1 MSEVV
6 NNLLTSIDIDA
17 QTMIAKQRFKTE
29 EPTKSQL
36 SEIKTELVTE
46 ACNPFDKADFR
57 NKLIETHQKK
67 KQIIDT
73 YSPDKLTDW
82 GYIDVSRAQKTITS
96 FQKFIEQN
104 KDELVA
110 LQVFYNQPYG
120 QRQITHEMV
129 KELAEALEHPPYELN
144 PARLWQAY
152 KQLNTTKVKG
162 TSTRRQL
169 TNLISILRY
178 ELQETD
184 ILIPFPN
191 AVEQNYQE
199 WLQRHER
206 QGIKF
211 TKQQI
216 EWLEMIKHHLIGS
229 LSIELK
235 DLQYAP
241 FQQQGG
247 IIKARQLFGQEIS
260 GILQEMNTVLVT

>member
-1 MSEVV
+1 M
-6 NNLLTSIDIDA
+6 
-17 QTMIAKQRFKTE
+17 
-29 EPTKSQL
+29 
-36 SEIKTELVTE
+36 
-46 ACNPFDKADFR
+46 
-57 NKLIETHQKK
+57 HQKK
-67 KQIIDT
+67 QQIIDT
-73 YSPDKLTDW
+73 YSSDKVLDW

-120 QRQITHEMV
+120 QRYITHKMI
-129 KELAEALEHPPYELN
+129 KELAEALENPTYDLN
-144 PARLWQAY
+144 AARLWQAY
-152 KQLNTTKVKG
+152 KQLNTAKVSG

-178 ELQETD
+178 EFQETD
-184 ILIPFPN
+184 TLITFPES
-191 AVEQNYQE
+191 VEQNYQE
-199 WLQRHER
+199 WLQRQEQ
-206 QGIKF
+206 QGTKF
-211 TKQQI
+211 TKEQLG
-216 EWLEMIKHHLIGS
+216 WLEMIKHHLIGS

-260 GILQEMNTVLVT
+260 GILREMNTVLVT